1 MLERMIS
8 MNAEIMNKINE
19 YSETNYAD
27 LIQAIIK
34 LERPELSNEEINE
47 LYQQYMDDDEIKLL
61 GEEFYINNFY

>member
-1 MLERMIS
+1 

-34 LERPELSNEEINE
+34 MERPELSNEEINE
-47 LYQQYMDDDEIKLL
+47 LYQQYMNNDEMKLL
-61 GEEFYINNFY
+61 GEEFYLY

>member
-1 MLERMIS
+1 

-34 LERPELSNEEINE
+34 MERPELSNEEIYE
-47 LYQQYMDDDEIKLL
+47 LYQQYMNNDEMKLL
-61 GEEFYINNFY
+61 GEEFYLY

>member
-1 MLERMIS
+1 

-34 LERPELSNEEINE
+34 LELPELSNEEINE
-47 LYQQYMDDDEIKLL
+47 LYQQYMNNDEMKLL
-61 GEEFYINNFY
+61 GDGFYNDSGLDN

>member
-1 MLERMIS
+1 

-47 LYQQYMDDDEIKLL
+47 LYQQYMNNDEMKLL
-61 GEEFYINNFY
+61 GEAFYLY

>member
-1 MLERMIS
+1 

-34 LERPELSNEEINE
+34 MERPELSNEEINE
-47 LYQQYMDDDEIKLL
+47 LYQQYMNNDEMKLL
-61 GEEFYINNFY
+61 GEEFYINNF

>member
-1 MLERMIS
+1 

-47 LYQQYMDDDEIKLL
+47 LYQQYMNNDEMKLL
-61 GEEFYINNFY
+61 GEEFYIN

>member
-1 MLERMIS
+1 

-34 LERPELSNEEINE
+34 MERPELSLEEITE
-47 LYQQYMDDDEIKLL
+47 LYQQYMNNDEMKLL
-61 GEEFYINNFY
+61 REEFYINNF

>member
-1 MLERMIS
+1 

-34 LERPELSNEEINE
+34 MERPELSNEEINE
-47 LYQQYMDDDEIKLL
+47 LYQHYMNNDEMKLL
-61 GEEFYINNFY
+61 GEEFYLY

>member
-1 MLERMIS
+1 

-34 LERPELSNEEINE
+34 MERPELSLEEITE
-47 LYQQYMDDDEIKLL
+47 LYRQYMNNDEMKFL
-61 GEEFYINNFY
+61 GKSSI

>member
-1 MLERMIS
+1 

>member
-1 MLERMIS
+1 

-34 LERPELSNEEINE
+34 LERAELSNEETAKFYN
-47 LYQQYMDDDEIKLL
+47 QYMNNYLQNS
-61 GEEFYINNFY
+61 INILIQGVK

>member
-1 MLERMIS
+1 MIL

-34 LERPELSNEEINE
+34 MERPELSLEEITE
-47 LYQQYMDDDEIKLL
+47 LYQQYMNNDEMKLL
-61 GEEFYINNFY
+61 GEEFYINNF

>member
-1 MLERMIS
+1 

-34 LERPELSNEEINE
+34 LERPELSLEEITE
-47 LYQQYMDDDEIKLL
+47 LYQQYMNNDEMKLL
-61 GEEFYINNFY
+61 GEEFYIDSNIF

>member
-1 MLERMIS
+1 

-47 LYQQYMDDDEIKLL
+47 LYQQYMNNDEMKLL
-61 GEEFYINNFY
+61 GEEFYLY

>member
-1 MLERMIS
+1 

-34 LERPELSNEEINE
+34 MERPELSNEEINE
-47 LYQQYMDDDEIKLL
+47 LYQQYMDDDKIKLL
-61 GEEFYINNFY
+61 GEEFYIDSNIF

>member
-1 MLERMIS
+1 

-34 LERPELSNEEINE
+34 MERPELSLEEITE
-47 LYQQYMDDDEIKLL
+47 LYQQYMNNDEMKFL
-61 GEEFYINNFY
+61 GDGFYIDSGLDY

>member
-1 MLERMIS
+1 

-47 LYQQYMDDDEIKLL
+47 LYQQYMNNDGMKLL
-61 GEEFYINNFY
+61 GEEFYL

>member
-1 MLERMIS
+1 

-34 LERPELSNEEINE
+34 LERPELSNEEIYE
-47 LYQQYMDDDEIKLL
+47 LYQQYMNNDEVKLL
-61 GEEFYINNFY
+61 GEEFYINNF

>member
-1 MLERMIS
+1 

-34 LERPELSNEEINE
+34 MERPELSNEEINE
-47 LYQQYMDDDEIKLL
+47 LYQQYMNNDEMKLL
-61 GEEFYINNFY
+61 GEEFYIDSNIF